1 MSEWLSWKSL
11 QTTNAGEEVGMEIG
25 AATME
30 NSMDV
35 PQKPKTRATI
45 WSSNSIPGY
54 ISEKSK
60 DVSLKWYI
68 HPNVHSNSIYNNQAT
83 ETT

>member
-45 WSSNSIPGY
+45 
-54 ISEKSK
+54 
-60 DVSLKWYI
+60 
-68 HPNVHSNSIYNNQAT
+68 
-83 ETT
+83 